1 MRVEKPI
8 PSTSNRTLNPTMD
21 ARHADAAGN
30 NQLAATDATDTAPHL
45 PRPMTTLEQRVSEG
59 LLAGEFPLAFQGI
72 YDVKTGRLARVE
84 ALIRWM
90 HPDYGLLLP
99 DAFLVALDHPLVAL
113 QLTYH
118 VIDGACRAIAHA
130 QREGQSVCP
139 IAVNVPPGVVAYE
152 HFAATVMQIARL
164 HGVEPDLL
172 ELELV
177 ETEDATRL
185 LAAPP
190 LTRALREA
198 GMRLAIDDFGTGYSS
213 LALLSTIDV
222 DTVKVA
228 RQMLDRVPE
237 CPRAST
243 VVSGVLSMLQRLD
256 VAVVVE
262 GVETK
267 ALAQW
272 LVQWPKVLAQGF
284 FYARPTFD
292 YAQVP
297 GQEPR
302 VA

>member
-1 MRVEKPI
+1 
-8 PSTSNRTLNPTMD
+8 MD
-21 ARHADAAGN
+21 ARQATAAKREDDAC
-30 NQLAATDATDTAPHL
+30 ATTDTHDTKHASRL
-45 PRPMTTLEQRVSEG
+45 MNKLERRVSEG

-72 YDVKTGRLARVE
+72 YDVKTGKLERVE

-90 HPDYGLLLP
+90 HPNYGMLLP

-118 VIDGACRAIAHA
+118 VIDGACRALAHA
-130 QREGQSVCP
+130 QREGQRVWP
-139 IAVNVPPGVVAYE
+139 IAVNVPPRVVADE
-152 HFAATVMQIARL
+152 HFPATVMKIARL
-164 HGVEPDLL
+164 HGVEPELL

-177 ETEDATRL
+177 ETEDSTRL

-190 LTRALREA
+190 LTKPLREA

-228 RQMLDRVPE
+228 REMLDGVPD
-237 CPRAST
+237 CPRASA
-243 VVSGVLSMLQRLD
+243 VASGVLSMLERLN

-262 GVETK
+262 GVETG
-267 ALAQW
+267 ALARW
-272 LVQWPKVLAQGF
+272 LAQWPKVLAQGF

-292 YAQVP
+292 YANVP
-297 GQEPR
+297 VQER
-302 VA
+302 CIA

>member
-1 MRVEKPI
+1 
-8 PSTSNRTLNPTMD
+8 MD
-21 ARHADAAGN
+21 ARHATAADREDDDARATKRTN
-30 NQLAATDATDTAPHL
+30 NTMHT
-45 PRPMTTLEQRVSEG
+45 PRLMNQLEQRVSEG
-59 LLAGEFPLAFQGI
+59 LLAGEFRLAFQGI
-72 YDVKTGRLARVE
+72 YDVQTGKLARVE

-90 HPDYGLLLP
+90 HPDYGMLLP

-118 VIDGACRAIAHA
+118 VIDGACRALAHA
-130 QREGQSVCP
+130 QRQGQRVCP
-139 IAVNVPPGVVAYE
+139 IAVNVPPRVVADE
-152 HFAATVMQIARL
+152 HFPATVMQIARL

-190 LTRALREA
+190 LTKPLREA

-228 RQMLDRVPE
+228 REMLDGVPD
-237 CPRAST
+237 CPRASA
-243 VVSGVLSMLQRLD
+243 VASGVLSMLERLN

-262 GVETK
+262 GVETR
-267 ALAQW
+267 ALARW
-272 LVQWPKVLAQGF
+272 LAQWPKVLAQGF
-284 FYARPTFD
+284 FYARPTFE
-292 YAQVP
+292 YADVP
-297 GQEPR
+297 LQER
-302 VA
+302 YVAL

>member
-1 MRVEKPI
+1 
-8 PSTSNRTLNPTMD
+8 MD
-21 ARHADAAGN
+21 ARHATAADREDDDARATTRTN
-30 NQLAATDATDTAPHL
+30 NTMHT
-45 PRPMTTLEQRVSEG
+45 PRLMNQLEQRVSEG
-59 LLAGEFPLAFQGI
+59 LLAGEFRLAFQGI
-72 YDVKTGRLARVE
+72 YDVQTGKLARVE

-90 HPDYGLLLP
+90 HPDYGMLLP

-118 VIDGACRAIAHA
+118 VIDGACRALAHA
-130 QREGQSVCP
+130 QRQGQRVCP
-139 IAVNVPPGVVAYE
+139 IAVNVPPRVVADE
-152 HFAATVMQIARL
+152 HFPATVMQIARL

-190 LTRALREA
+190 LTKPLREA

-228 RQMLDRVPE
+228 REMLDGVPD
-237 CPRAST
+237 CPRASA
-243 VVSGVLSMLQRLD
+243 VASGVLSMLERLN

-262 GVETK
+262 GVETR
-267 ALAQW
+267 ALARW
-272 LVQWPKVLAQGF
+272 LAQWPKVLAQGF
-284 FYARPTFD
+284 FYARPTFE
-292 YAQVP
+292 YADVP
-297 GQEPR
+297 LQER
-302 VA
+302 YVAL

>member
-1 MRVEKPI
+1 
-8 PSTSNRTLNPTMD
+8 MD
-21 ARHADAAGN
+21 ARHATAADREDN
-30 NQLAATDATDTAPHL
+30 TAHVPRLMNQLE
-45 PRPMTTLEQRVSEG
+45 RRVSEG
-59 LLAGEFPLAFQGI
+59 LLAGEFRLAFQGI

-90 HPDYGLLLP
+90 HPDYGMLLP

-118 VIDGACRAIAHA
+118 VIDGACRALAHA
-130 QREGQSVCP
+130 QRAGQPVCP
-139 IAVNVPPGVVAYE
+139 MAVNVPPRVVADE
-152 HFAATVMQIARL
+152 HFPATVMQIARL
-164 HGVEPDLL
+164 HGIEPELL

-185 LAAPP
+185 LAAPR
-190 LTRALREA
+190 LTKPLREA

-228 RQMLDRVPE
+228 REMLEGVPD
-237 CPRAST
+237 CARASA
-243 VVSGVLSMLQRLD
+243 VASGVLSMLERLN

-262 GVETK
+262 GVETR
-267 ALAQW
+267 ALARW
-272 LVQWPKVLAQGF
+272 LAQWPKVLAQGF

-292 YAQVP
+292 YADVP
-297 GQEPR
+297 AQER
-302 VA
+302 FA

>member
-1 MRVEKPI
+1 
-8 PSTSNRTLNPTMD
+8 MD
-21 ARHADAAGN
+21 ARHATAVDREDDDARATTRTN
-30 NQLAATDATDTAPHL
+30 NTMHT
-45 PRPMTTLEQRVSEG
+45 PRLMNQLEQRVSEG
-59 LLAGEFPLAFQGI
+59 LLAGEFRLAFQGI
-72 YDVKTGRLARVE
+72 YDVQTGKLARVE

-90 HPDYGLLLP
+90 HPDYGMLLP

-118 VIDGACRAIAHA
+118 VIDGACRAVAHA
-130 QREGQSVCP
+130 QRQGQRVCP
-139 IAVNVPPGVVAYE
+139 IAVNVPPRVVADE
-152 HFAATVMQIARL
+152 HFPATVMQIARL

-177 ETEDATRL
+177 ETEDSTRL

-190 LTRALREA
+190 LTKPLREA

-228 RQMLDRVPE
+228 REMLDGVPD
-237 CPRAST
+237 CPRASA
-243 VVSGVLSMLQRLD
+243 VASGVLSMLERLN

-267 ALAQW
+267 ALARW
-272 LVQWPKVLAQGF
+272 LGQWPKVLAQGF

-292 YAQVP
+292 YADVP
-297 GQEPR
+297 VQER
-302 VA
+302 YAAL

>member
-1 MRVEKPI
+1 
-8 PSTSNRTLNPTMD
+8 MD
-21 ARHADAAGN
+21 ARQATAAKREDDARTTTGTHDTTHASRLMN
-30 NQLAATDATDTAPHL
+30 K
-45 PRPMTTLEQRVSEG
+45 LERRVSEG

-72 YDVKTGRLARVE
+72 YDVKTGRLERVE

-90 HPDYGLLLP
+90 HPDYGMLLP

-118 VIDGACRAIAHA
+118 VIDGACRALAHA
-130 QREGQSVCP
+130 QREGQRVWP
-139 IAVNVPPGVVAYE
+139 IAVNVPPRVVADE
-152 HFAATVMQIARL
+152 HFPATVMKIARL
-164 HGVEPDLL
+164 HGIEPELL

-177 ETEDATRL
+177 ETEDSSRL

-190 LTRALREA
+190 LTKPLREA

-228 RQMLDRVPE
+228 REMLDGVPD
-237 CPRAST
+237 CPRASA
-243 VVSGVLSMLQRLD
+243 VASGVLSMLERLN

-262 GVETK
+262 GVETG
-267 ALAQW
+267 ALARW
-272 LVQWPKVLAQGF
+272 LAQWPKVLAQGF

-292 YAQVP
+292 YADVP
-297 GQEPR
+297 VQER
-302 VA
+302 CIA